1 MKSPLYLTLFLAL
14 ISLLMGGFSSANE
27 TKGKEQIG
35 IEEKLGQRI
44 PLDASFR
51 NEEGKQVL
59 LKDVLGKPIIVSLVY
74 LKCSHT
80 CPLLL
85 GALAEVLGRVKL
97 KPLKDYSVLTISFDE
112 EDTPDIARD
121 KKKNYLQAITTPF
134 PASAWRFFTGDRE
147 NIRRFT
153 DAAGFMFRRDESG
166 GFAHPVALIILSPDG
181 RIVRYLYG
189 RSFIPFDLTMAITE
203 ADKGKIGLS
212 TRGVLLYCFS
222 YDQPGRR
229 YVFNILKVFGTVM
242 IVAVVSF
249 FLYLTVTGRRSRSK
263 TK

>member
-1 MKSPLYLTLFLAL
+1 MKPLPHFLLFFAFTSLL
-14 ISLLMGGFSSANE
+14 ISGFSSAEGAGTQDN
-27 TKGKEQIG
+27 TG

-51 NEEGKQVL
+51 NEEGKEVL
-59 LKDVLGKPIIVSLVY
+59 LKEVMGKPIIVSLVY

-85 GALAEVLGRVKL
+85 GALAEVLGRLEL

-121 KKKNYLQAITTPF
+121 KKKNYLQAINTPF
-134 PASAWRFFTGDRE
+134 PESAWRFFTGDRE
-147 NIRRFT
+147 NIKKFT
-153 DAAGFMFRRDESG
+153 DAVGFNFRREES
-166 GFAHPVALIILSPDG
+166 GFAHPVGLIILSPDG

-189 RSFIPFDLTMAITE
+189 RTFLPFELTMAITE

-212 TRGVLLYCFS
+212 RGVLLYCFS
-222 YDQPGRR
+222 YDQPGKR
-229 YVFNILKVFGTVM
+229 YVFNILKVFGTVI
-242 IVAVVSF
+242 IVSLVSF
-249 FLYLTVTGRRSRSK
+249 FLYLTVTGRRSK
-263 TK
+263 GGPK

>member
-1 MKSPLYLTLFLAL
+1 MKPLPHFLLFFAFTSLL
-14 ISLLMGGFSSANE
+14 ISGFSSAEGAGTQDN
-27 TKGKEQIG
+27 TG

-51 NEEGKQVL
+51 NEEGKEVL
-59 LKDVLGKPIIVSLVY
+59 LKEVMGKPIIVSLVY

-85 GALAEVLGRVKL
+85 GALAEVLGRLEL

-121 KKKNYLQAITTPF
+121 KKKNYLQAINTPF
-134 PASAWRFFTGDRE
+134 PESAWRFFTGDRE
-147 NIRRFT
+147 NIKKFT
-153 DAAGFMFRRDESG
+153 DAVGFNFRREES
-166 GFAHPVALIILSPDG
+166 GFAHPVGLIILSPDG

-189 RSFIPFDLTMAITE
+189 RTFLPFDLSMAITE

-212 TRGVLLYCFS
+212 RGVLLYCFS
-222 YDQPGRR
+222 YDQPGKR

-242 IVAVVSF
+242 IVSLVSF
-249 FLYLTVTGRRSRSK
+249 FLYLMVTGRRSRGG

>member
-1 MKSPLYLTLFLAL
+1 MKPLPHFLLFFAFTSLL
-14 ISLLMGGFSSANE
+14 ISGFSSAEGAGTQDN
-27 TKGKEQIG
+27 TG

-51 NEEGKQVL
+51 NEEGKEVL
-59 LKDVLGKPIIVSLVY
+59 LKEVMGKPIIVSLVY

-85 GALAEVLGRVKL
+85 GALAEVLGRLDL

-121 KKKNYLQAITTPF
+121 KKKNYLQAINTPF
-134 PASAWRFFTGDRE
+134 PESAWRFFTGDRE
-147 NIRRFT
+147 NIKKFT
-153 DAAGFMFRRDESG
+153 DAVGFNFRREES

-189 RSFIPFDLTMAITE
+189 RTFLPFDLTMAITE

-212 TRGVLLYCFS
+212 RGVLLYCFS
-222 YDQPGRR
+222 YDQPGKR

-242 IVAVVSF
+242 IVSVVSF
-249 FLYLTVTGRRSRSK
+249 FLYLTITGRRSQGG

>member
-1 MKSPLYLTLFLAL
+1 MKPLPHFLLFFAFTSLL
-14 ISLLMGGFSSANE
+14 ISGFSSAEGAGTQDN
-27 TKGKEQIG
+27 TG

-51 NEEGKQVL
+51 NEEGKEVL
-59 LKDVLGKPIIVSLVY
+59 LKEVMGKPIIVSLVY

-85 GALAEVLGRVKL
+85 GALAEVLGRLEL

-121 KKKNYLQAITTPF
+121 KKKNYLQAINTPF
-134 PASAWRFFTGDRE
+134 PESAWRFFTGDRE
-147 NIRRFT
+147 NIKKFT
-153 DAAGFMFRRDESG
+153 DAVGFNFRREES

-189 RSFIPFDLTMAITE
+189 RTFLPFDLTMAITE

-212 TRGVLLYCFS
+212 RGVLLYCFS
-222 YDQPGRR
+222 YDQPGKR

-242 IVAVVSF
+242 IVSVVSF
-249 FLYLTVTGRRSRSK
+249 FLYLTITGRRSQGG

>member
-1 MKSPLYLTLFLAL
+1 MKSLPYFLLVFALTPLP
-14 ISLLMGGFSSANE
+14 ISGFSSAEGARMQEN
-27 TKGKEQIG
+27 IG

-51 NEEGKQVL
+51 NEEGKEVL
-59 LKDVLGKPIIVSLVY
+59 LKDMMGKPIIVSLVY

-85 GALAEVLGRVKL
+85 GALAEVLGRLDL

-121 KKKNYLQAITTPF
+121 KKRNYLQAINHPF
-134 PASAWRFFTGDRE
+134 PETAWRFFTGDRE
-147 NIRRFT
+147 NIKKFT
-153 DAAGFMFRRDESG
+153 DAVGFNFRREES
-166 GFAHPVALIILSPDG
+166 GFAHPVALIVLSPDG

-189 RSFIPFDLTMAITE
+189 RTFLPFDLTMAITE

-212 TRGVLLYCFS
+212 RGVLLYCFS
-222 YDQPGRR
+222 YDQPGKR

-242 IVAVVSF
+242 IVSLVSF
-249 FLYLTVTGRRSRSK
+249 FLYLTVTGRRSQGGPK
-263 TK
+263 

>member
-1 MKSPLYLTLFLAL
+1 MKPLPHFLLFFAFTSLL
-14 ISLLMGGFSSANE
+14 ISGFSSAEGAGTQDN
-27 TKGKEQIG
+27 TG

-51 NEEGKQVL
+51 NEEGKEVL
-59 LKDVLGKPIIVSLVY
+59 LKEVMGKPTIVSLVY
-74 LKCSHT
+74 LSCPHT

-85 GALAEVLGRVKL
+85 GGLAEVLGRLEL

-121 KKKNYLQAITTPF
+121 KKKNYLQAINTPF
-134 PASAWRFFTGDRE
+134 PESAWRFFTGDRE
-147 NIRRFT
+147 NIKKFT
-153 DAAGFMFRRDESG
+153 DAVGFNFRREES

-189 RSFIPFDLTMAITE
+189 RTFLPFDLTMAITE

-212 TRGVLLYCFS
+212 RGVLLYCFS
-222 YDQPGRR
+222 YDQPGKR

-242 IVAVVSF
+242 IVSLVSF
-249 FLYLTVTGRRSRSK
+249 FLYLTVTGRRSQGG

>member
-1 MKSPLYLTLFLAL
+1 MKPLPHFLLFFAFTSLL
-14 ISLLMGGFSSANE
+14 ISGFSSAEGAGTQDN
-27 TKGKEQIG
+27 TG

-51 NEEGKQVL
+51 NEEGKEVL
-59 LKDVLGKPIIVSLVY
+59 LKEVMGKPTIVSLVY
-74 LKCSHT
+74 LSCPHT

-85 GALAEVLGRVKL
+85 GGLAEVLGRLEL

-121 KKKNYLQAITTPF
+121 KKKNYLQAINTPF
-134 PASAWRFFTGDRE
+134 PESAWRFFTGDRE
-147 NIRRFT
+147 NIKKFT
-153 DAAGFMFRRDESG
+153 DAVGFNFRREES

-189 RSFIPFDLTMAITE
+189 RTFLPFDLSMAITE

-212 TRGVLLYCFS
+212 RGVLLYCFI
-222 YDQPGRR
+222 YDQPGKR

-242 IVAVVSF
+242 IVSLVSF
-249 FLYLTVTGRRSRSK
+249 FLYLTVTGRRSRGG

>member
-1 MKSPLYLTLFLAL
+1 MKPLPHFLLFFAFTSLL
-14 ISLLMGGFSSANE
+14 ISGFSSAEGAGTQDN
-27 TKGKEQIG
+27 TG

-51 NEEGKQVL
+51 NEEGKEVL
-59 LKDVLGKPIIVSLVY
+59 LKEVMGKPIIVSLVY

-85 GALAEVLGRVKL
+85 GALAEVLGRLEL

-121 KKKNYLQAITTPF
+121 KKKNYLQAINTPF
-134 PASAWRFFTGDRE
+134 PESAWRFFTGDRE
-147 NIRRFT
+147 NIKKLT
-153 DAAGFMFRRDESG
+153 DAVGFYFRREES
-166 GFAHPVALIILSPDG
+166 GFAHPVGLIILSPDG

-189 RSFIPFDLTMAITE
+189 RTFLPFDLTMAITE

-212 TRGVLLYCFS
+212 RGVLLYCFS
-222 YDQPGRR
+222 YDQPGKR

-242 IVAVVSF
+242 IVSVVSF
-249 FLYLTVTGRRSRSK
+249 FLYLTITGRRSQGG

>member
-1 MKSPLYLTLFLAL
+1 MKPLPHFLLFFAFTSLL
-14 ISLLMGGFSSANE
+14 ISGFSSAEGAGTQDN
-27 TKGKEQIG
+27 TG

-51 NEEGKQVL
+51 NEEGKEVL
-59 LKDVLGKPIIVSLVY
+59 LKEVMGKPTIVSLVY
-74 LKCSHT
+74 LSCPHT

-85 GALAEVLGRVKL
+85 GGLAEVLGRLEL

-121 KKKNYLQAITTPF
+121 KKKNYLQAINTPF
-134 PASAWRFFTGDRE
+134 PESAWRFFTGDRE
-147 NIRRFT
+147 NIKRFT
-153 DAAGFMFRRDESG
+153 DAVGFTFRREES

-189 RSFIPFDLTMAITE
+189 RIFLPFDLAMAITE

-212 TRGVLLYCFS
+212 RGVLLYCFS
-222 YDQPGRR
+222 YDQPGKR

-242 IVAVVSF
+242 IVSVVSF
-249 FLYLTVTGRRSRSK
+249 FLYLTVTGRRSRGG

>member
-1 MKSPLYLTLFLAL
+1 MRSLMYLTLFLAL
-14 ISLLMGGFSSANE
+14 ISLLLGGISSANE

-51 NEEGKQVL
+51 NEAGKEVL
-59 LKDVLGKPIIVSLVY
+59 LKEVIGKPIIVSLVY

-80 CPLLL
+80 CPMFL
-85 GALAEVLGRVKL
+85 GALAEVLNRLEL
-97 KPLKDYSVLTISFDE
+97 KPQKDYSVLTISFDE

-134 PASAWRFFTGDRE
+134 PESAWRFFTGDRE
-147 NIRRFT
+147 NIRKFT
-153 DAAGFMFRRDESG
+153 DAVGFTFRRDESG
-166 GFAHPVALIILSPDG
+166 FSHPVALIIVSPDG

-189 RSFIPFDLTMAITE
+189 RTFLPFDLTMAITE

-212 TRGVLLYCFS
+212 ARGLLLYCFS

-229 YVFNILKVFGTVM
+229 YVFNILKVFGTVT
-242 IVAVVSF
+242 IVALVSF
-249 FLYLTVTGRRSRSK
+249 FLYLTVTGRRSPGGMK
-263 TK
+263 

>member
-1 MKSPLYLTLFLAL
+1 MKALPCLFLFFTFTFSL
-14 ISLLMGGFSSANE
+14 ISGFSSGEGAGTQAN
-27 TKGKEQIG
+27 IG

-51 NEEGKQVL
+51 NEEGKEVL
-59 LKDVLGKPIIVSLVY
+59 LKEVVGKPIIVSLVY
-74 LKCSHT
+74 LKCAHT

-85 GALAEVLGRVKL
+85 GALAEVLGRLDL

-121 KKKNYLQAITTPF
+121 KKKNYLQAINHPF
-134 PASAWRFFTGDRE
+134 PESAWRFFTGDRE
-147 NIRRFT
+147 NIKKFT
-153 DAAGFMFRRDESG
+153 DAVGFNFRREES

-189 RSFIPFDLTMAITE
+189 RTFLPFDLTMAITE

-212 TRGVLLYCFS
+212 RGVLLYCFS
-222 YDQPGRR
+222 YDQPGKR

-242 IVAVVSF
+242 IVSLVSF
-249 FLYLTVTGRRSRSK
+249 FLYLTVTGRRSQGGPK
-263 TK
+263 

>member
-1 MKSPLYLTLFLAL
+1 MKSFPYFSFFLVFTSLL
-14 ISLLMGGFSSANE
+14 ISGSPPAEGAQIQE
-27 TKGKEQIG
+27 EIG
-35 IEEKLGQRI
+35 IEEKLGQKI

-51 NEEGKQVL
+51 DEEGKEIS
-59 LKDVLGKPIIVSLVY
+59 LKEVIGKPTIVSLVY

-85 GALAEVLGRVKL
+85 GALAEVLGRLEL

-112 EDTPDIARD
+112 EDTPDLARD
-121 KKKNYLQAITTPF
+121 KKKNYLQSISTLF
-134 PASAWRFFTGDRE
+134 PEAAWRFFTGDRE
-147 NIRRFT
+147 NIKKFT
-153 DAAGFMFRRDESG
+153 DAVGFTFRREEG

-181 RIVRYLYG
+181 RVVRYLYG
-189 RSFIPFDLTMAITE
+189 RTFLPFDLTMAITE

-222 YDQPGRR
+222 YDQPGKR

-242 IVAVVSF
+242 IVSVVSF

>member
-1 MKSPLYLTLFLAL
+1 MRSLMYLTLFLAL
-14 ISLLMGGFSSANE
+14 ISLLTGGIASANE

-51 NEEGKQVL
+51 DETGKEVL
-59 LKDVLGKPIIVSLVY
+59 LKEVVGKPIIVSLVY
-74 LKCSHT
+74 LKCTHT

-85 GALAEVLGRVKL
+85 GALAEVLGRLDL

-121 KKKNYLQAITTPF
+121 KKRNYLQAINHPF
-134 PASAWRFFTGDRE
+134 PESAWRFFTGDRE
-147 NIRRFT
+147 NIKKFT
-153 DAAGFMFRRDESG
+153 DAVGFNFRREES

-189 RSFIPFDLTMAITE
+189 RTFLPFDLTMAITE

-212 TRGVLLYCFS
+212 RGVLLYCFS
-222 YDQPGRR
+222 YDQPGKR
-229 YVFNILKVFGTVM
+229 YVFNILKVFGTVT
-242 IVAVVSF
+242 IVVLVSF
-249 FLYLTVTGRRSRSK
+249 FLYLTVTGRRSQGGPK
-263 TK
+263 